1 MPVDVFIASPLEADF
16 VERIRAGEPRA
27 HVTYAP
33 ELLPPPRYPS
43 DHRGELEFRRS
54 GDDEQ
59 RWQQLVNSAEVLFG
73 VPGDTADGLAAA
85 VRSAPGLRWIQ
96 GTAAGAGEQLRRA
109 GLSADELRGL
119 TLTSARGVHAQQLA
133 EWAMLGLLAF
143 TKDLPRLLADKA
155 ARRWP
160 HYPVRELAG
169 QTLLIVGLGEIGRE
183 VARAARALG
192 MHTLGVR
199 RSSPTTPPDG
209 SVDELHP
216 TTSLPALVPRADAVV
231 LALPDTAATHQLFD
245 RSLVESLPGHAI
257 LVNVGRGHTL
267 DQAALTEA
275 LARRRIAGAA
285 LEVFDTEP
293 LPPDDP
299 LWNLDNVLISPHTA
313 ALSTQENARIVE
325 LFLINL
331 HRYCDGEPL
340 LNVVDPTDFY

>member
-1 MPVDVFIASPLEADF
+1 MPVDVFIASPLEAGF

-43 DHRGELEFRRS
+43 DHRGDPDFRRTEA
-54 GDDEQ
+54 DER
-59 RWQQLVNSAEVLFG
+59 RWQQLISAAEVLFG
-73 VPGDTADGLAAA
+73 VPGDTPAGLAAA
-85 VRSAPGLRWIQ
+85 VRSAPRLRWIQ

-109 GLSADELRGL
+109 GLGADELRAV

-133 EWAMLGLLAF
+133 EWAVLGLLAF
-143 TKDLPRLLADKA
+143 TKGLPRLLADQA
-155 ARRWP
+155 AHRWG
-160 HYPVRELAG
+160 HYPVRELTG

-199 RSSPTTPPDG
+199 RSMPSPTDE

-216 TTSLPALVPRADAVV
+216 TASLPALVPRADAVV
-231 LALPDTAATHQLFD
+231 LALPDTPATHHLFD
-245 RSLVESLPGHAI
+245 RTLVGLLPEHAI

-267 DQAALTEA
+267 DQVALTEA
-275 LARRRIAGAA
+275 LIGRRIVGAA
-285 LEVFDTEP
+285 LEVFDNEP
-293 LPPDDP
+293 LPPEDP
-299 LWNLDNVLISPHTA
+299 LWDLDNVLISPHTA

-325 LFLINL
+325 LFIANL
-331 HRYCDGEPL
+331 HRYCDGGPL
-340 LNVVDPTDFY
+340 LNVVDPADFY